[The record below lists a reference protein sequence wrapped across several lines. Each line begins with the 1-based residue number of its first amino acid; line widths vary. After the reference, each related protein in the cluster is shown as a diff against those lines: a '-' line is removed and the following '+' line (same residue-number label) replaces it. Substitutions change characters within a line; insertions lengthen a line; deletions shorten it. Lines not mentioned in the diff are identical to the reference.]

1 MAVDQECKGSE
12 VIEVKR
18 VPDEFT
24 YRWMLS
30 AIEEA
35 YRAVWAFR
43 ERTASLSPAPRPL
56 HALRSAARAACQACA
71 AIESQ
76 NGHPSG
82 PAGTGLDYKD
92 ALADCAIMLLT
103 AWGPLSRPALNNLPV
118 PTVQDLMRMSRQLGD
133 RDTDFSKHADYLLYV
148 VAGGVVQ
155 SLGSDPFYRQNHI
168 VPALGVVLLD
178 LGKALPQRIR
188 GRLPVLESRP
198 TQYN

>member
-24 YRWMLS
+24 YTWMFS
-30 AIEEA
+30 AIEES

-43 ERTASLSPAPRPL
+43 ERTAGLPPTPRPL
-56 HALRSAARAACQACA
+56 HALRGAARAACEACA
-71 AIESQ
+71 AIAPQ

-82 PAGTGLDYKD
+82 LDGTRPDYKD

-103 AWGPLSRPALNNLPV
+103 AWGPLSQPALNNLPV
-118 PTVQDLMRMSRQLGD
+118 PTVQDLLRMSRQLGD
-133 RDTDFSKHADYLLYV
+133 RDVDFSKHADYLLYV
-148 VAGGVVQ
+148 VASGVVQ

-168 VPALGVVLLD
+168 VPALGVILLD
-178 LGKALPQRIR
+178 LGRTLPQRIR
-188 GRLPVLESRP
+188 DRLPVLKSRP
-198 TQYN
+198 ADDN

>member
-30 AIEEA
+30 AIEES

-43 ERTASLSPAPRPL
+43 ERMASLSPAPRPL
-56 HALRSAARAACQACA
+56 HALRSAARAACEVCA
-71 AIESQ
+71 AIAPQ

-82 PAGTGLDYKD
+82 LDGKRPDYKD

-103 AWGPLSRPALNNLPV
+103 AWGPLAQPVLNNLPV
-118 PTVQDLMRMSRQLGD
+118 PTVQDLMRMSQQLGD
-133 RDTDFSKHADYLLYV
+133 RDADFSKHADYLLYV

-168 VPALGVVLLD
+168 VPALGVILLD
-178 LGKALPQRIR
+178 LGKALPQRIV
-188 GRLPVLESRP
+188 GRLSIAESWPRHH
-198 TQYN
+198 N